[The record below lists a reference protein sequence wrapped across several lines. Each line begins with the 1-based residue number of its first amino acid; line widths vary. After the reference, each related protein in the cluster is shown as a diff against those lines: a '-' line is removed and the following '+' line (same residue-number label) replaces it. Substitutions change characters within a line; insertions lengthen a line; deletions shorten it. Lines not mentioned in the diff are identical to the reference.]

1 MKDLRARHLE
11 PVCGDAG
18 LVGHVLS
25 LERHRVEACIG
36 EQPAQARRN
45 QTLADVRG
53 AAQYSQRGAALGFTA
68 CRLAGESGN
77 QRVHAASRLVQLSHR
92 TRQVTCSV
100 VVLVTLGG
108 CKSKAAIE
116 CQTQFQQ
123 AQIIVQ
129 KESGTPSGLET
140 SLAAVD
146 KALAACRA
154 ADRDKEVE
162 QLNLARNALALHV
175 QTVKERSSQKK
186 RVKPTPAE
194 LEELV
199 KRGDPNCPKGMAYK
213 PEGSDRQIK
222 CIGLQPVR
230 MNWQKARDY
239 YSNLGF
245 HVVTTEKPPS
255 IRAERGS
262 ELFVFTYSKLDDPQ
276 PPRCLMIY
284 PEASVPWQ
292 EAVSRATGAPI
303 QKLKSG
309 SPVPMAD
316 GDIALRV
323 DEGKDKLVIQLGACG
338 TRSPLAVKS

>member
-1 MKDLRARHLE
+1 MKVVINVRM
-11 PVCGDAG
+11 
-18 LVGHVLS
+18 
-25 LERHRVEACIG
+25 RHRG
-36 EQPAQARRN
+36 
-45 QTLADVRG
+45 
-53 AAQYSQRGAALGFTA
+53 
-68 CRLAGESGN
+68 
-77 QRVHAASRLVQLSHR
+77 LSNLTHR
-92 TRQVTCSV
+92 TKHATCSV
-100 VVLVTLGG
+100 VVLVALGG
-108 CKSKAAIE
+108 CKSKAALE

-186 RVKPTPAE
+186 RAKPTPAE
-194 LEELV
+194 LDEWV

-213 PEGSDRQIK
+213 AEGSDRQIK

-245 HVVTTEKPPS
+245 HVVTTENPPS

-303 QKLKSG
+303 QKLKGG

-338 TRSPLAVKS
+338 TR